1 MLTGNQIFFTY
12 NFFLLQETF
21 RRVFPRVWRTLFVQ
35 IAMAALSLAAGPRLE
50 PDRKLTVFRTAFTHP
65 QNFFVLDF
73 EASIIYYLPPIF
85 YPQHSDGVKPPHAH
99 ARRYARH

>member
-50 PDRKLTVFRTAFTHP
+50 PARNLTVFRTAFTHP
-65 QNFFVLDF
+65 QNFFVFAL
-73 EASIIYYLPPIF
+73 EARII
-85 YPQHSDGVKPPHAH
+85 
-99 ARRYARH
+99 